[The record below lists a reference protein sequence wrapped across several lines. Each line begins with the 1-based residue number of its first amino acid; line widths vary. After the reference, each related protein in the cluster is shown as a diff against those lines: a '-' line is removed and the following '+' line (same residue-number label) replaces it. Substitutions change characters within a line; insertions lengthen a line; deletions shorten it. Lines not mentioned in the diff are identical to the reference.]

1 MLNDN
6 SYQFWECK
14 GCGYVGF
21 MTHGKGFQSKRKLEH
36 KDFIFCMNLMLG
48 NEFSLCYKHWKIEL
62 VSFMMAIK
70 ILQRVLSGL
79 GENLEELVEED
90 EGKKAIWSYLLLL
103 NGFDPN
109 LGIFLAYSKYKQSD

>member
-1 MLNDN
+1 
-6 SYQFWECK
+6 
-14 GCGYVGF
+14 
-21 MTHGKGFQSKRKLEH
+21 
-36 KDFIFCMNLMLG
+36 
-48 NEFSLCYKHWKIEL
+48 
-62 VSFMMAIK
+62 MAIK